1 MNNTLLSVKNLSVTF
16 NTQQGQAEVVKNI
29 NFDIK
34 KSQNMAIVGESGSGK
49 SVTALS
55 ILRLHDE
62 KQVVYPSGEINLR
75 QENKNNIITP
85 ETNLLKVDEAT
96 MRGVRGKDI
105 SMIFQEPMTS
115 LNPVFTIGQQIDEV
129 LMLHQSMT
137 RVQARPRSI
146 ELLDRV
152 GIPNCQQKVNDY
164 PHALSGGQRQRV
176 MIAMALACQP
186 ALLIADEPTT
196 ALDVT
201 VQQKILDLLL
211 EVQQETGMSVLLITH
226 DLNLVRH
233 FASEVCVMKA
243 GEIVEH
249 GDVKELFDKPRHEYT
264 RFLLDSEPDTK
275 IAEQSV
281 SDEIVVNAENIRCY
295 FPVYKGF
302 FKRKIDEVK
311 AVDDISLSLRA
322 GETLGIVGE
331 SGSGKT
337 TLGLALFRLLNS
349 TGSIRLKQKEV
360 THFNEKAM
368 RPLRKDFQIV
378 FQDPYSS
385 LSPRMTVQ
393 QIIREGLSLHYSHL
407 SRAQHQGMILS
418 TLQEVGLEQ
427 DVLWRY
433 PHEFSGGQ
441 RQRIAIARTMVLE
454 PDVVL
459 LDEPT
464 SALDVS
470 VQKQVLILLAQLQ
483 EKRNLSYLFISHDL
497 RVVRAM
503 SHRVIVMREGRVVE
517 QGNVDEVFDHPQ
529 QSYTRELAAASLYVK
544 TAHSLHN
551 LIQR

>member
-1 MNNTLLSVKNLSVTF
+1 MSDTLLSIKNLSVTF
-16 NTQQGQAEVVKNI
+16 NTQQGRADVVKNI

-62 KQVVYPSGEINLR
+62 QQVVYPSGGIYFQRDRVDKVRSEDV
-75 QENKNNIITP
+75 ITSA
-85 ETNLLKVDEAT
+85 TNLLDVDESV
-96 MRGVRGKDI
+96 MRSIRGKDI

-115 LNPVFTIGQQIDEV
+115 LNPVFTIGQQIEEV
-129 LMLHQSMT
+129 LMLHQAML
-137 RVQARPRSI
+137 RNQARARAV

-152 GIPNCQQKVNDY
+152 GIRQPHLKINDY

-176 MIAMALACQP
+176 MIAMALACEP

-201 VQQKILDLLL
+201 VQQQILDLLL
-211 EVQQETGMSVLLITH
+211 EVQQESGMSVLLITH
-226 DLNLVRH
+226 DLNLVRR
-233 FASEVCVMKA
+233 FANEVCVMQS
-243 GEIVEH
+243 GEIVEQ
-249 GDVKELFDKPRHEYT
+249 GDVQTLFDNPQHEYT
-264 RFLLDSEPDTK
+264 RFLLDSEPEAR
-275 IAEQSV
+275 IATRSASE
-281 SDEIVVNAENIRCY
+281 EVVIEAENIRCY

-302 FKRKIDEVK
+302 FKRKVDEIK
-311 AVDDISLSLRA
+311 AVDDISLVLHS

-337 TLGLALFRLLNS
+337 TLGLALFRLLSS
-349 TGSIRLKQKEV
+349 TGKIEFKQQDV
-360 THFNEKAM
+360 TAFNEKSM
-368 RPLRKDFQIV
+368 RPLRRHFQIV

-393 QIIREGLSLHYSHL
+393 QILAEGLTLHFSHL
-407 SRAQHQGMILS
+407 SKAEHQEKILA
-418 TLQEVGLEQ
+418 TLQEVGLDS

-441 RQRIAIARTMVLE
+441 RQRIAIARTVVLE
-454 PDVVL
+454 PDVIL

-470 VQKQVLILLAQLQ
+470 VQKQVLILLAELQ
-483 EKRNLSYLFISHDL
+483 QRRNLSYLFISHDL

-503 SHRVIVMREGRVVE
+503 SHRVIVMRNGRVVE
-517 QGNVDEVFDHPQ
+517 QGATADVFDHPQ
-529 QSYTRELAAASLYVK
+529 QEYTQELARASLY
-544 TAHSLHN
+544 H
-551 LIQR
+551 

>member
-1 MNNTLLSVKNLSVTF
+1 MSDTLLSVKNLSVTF
-16 NTQQGQAEVVKNI
+16 NTQQGPVDVVNGI
-29 NFDIK
+29 SFDIK

-62 KQVVYPSGEINLR
+62 KQVVYPSGKINFR
-75 QENKNNIITP
+75 NDNKGSVITP
-85 ETNLLKVDEAT
+85 ETNLLNVDEAV

-105 SMIFQEPMTS
+105 SMIFQEPMSS

-129 LMLHQSMT
+129 LMQHQAMT
-137 RVQARPRSI
+137 RVQARTRSI

-152 GIPNCQQKVNDY
+152 GIRNCQQKVNDY

-176 MIAMALACQP
+176 MIAMALACKP

-226 DLNLVRH
+226 DLNLVRR

-243 GEIVEH
+243 GEIVEQ
-249 GDVKELFDKPRHEYT
+249 GDVKELFNEPKHEYT
-264 RFLLDSEPDTK
+264 RFLLDSEPEAK
-275 IAEQSV
+275 IAEPSV
-281 SDEIVVNAENIRCY
+281 SDDIVINAENIRCY

-302 FKRKIDEVK
+302 FKRKVDEVK
-311 AVDDISLSLRA
+311 AVDDISLTLRA

-349 TGSIRLKQKEV
+349 TGSIKLKQNDV
-360 THFNEKAM
+360 TDFNEKAM
-368 RPLRKDFQIV
+368 RPLRRHFQIV

-393 QIIREGLSLHYSHL
+393 QIIREGLILHHSHL
-407 SRAQHQGMILS
+407 SRAQHQEMILS
-418 TLQEVGLEQ
+418 TLQEVGLDQ

-454 PDVVL
+454 PEVVL

-470 VQKQVLILLAQLQ
+470 VQKQVLILLAELQ
-483 EKRNLSYLFISHDL
+483 KKRNLSYLFISHDL

-503 SHRVIVMREGRVVE
+503 SHRVMVMREGRVVE
-517 QGNVDEVFDHPQ
+517 QGDVDEVFDHPQ
-529 QSYTRELAAASLYVK
+529 QDYTRELAQASLY
-544 TAHSLHN
+544 H
-551 LIQR
+551 